1 MTRRTVA
8 PQTGTAF
15 ELEAGETLV
24 IIDPLGGQVADLF
37 CFDAGNRKDALSS
50 GRSIDYNETVTFSL
64 GHLLYAQSGKPML
77 KITQDACGCHDF
89 LVTPCSLQMFEMMGR
104 LTDGY
109 HPSCLENLEKHLFG
123 FGIEPHQITTTFNV
137 FMNVPIAANG
147 RISVIRPK
155 SQPGA
160 AVHFEAA
167 MNLVVG
173 LTACSDEGSNGGTCK
188 PIEFEVL
195 PARVAG

>member
-1 MTRRTVA
+1 MTRRTLA

-15 ELEAGETLV
+15 ELEAGHTLV
-24 IIDPLGGQVADLF
+24 VIDPLGGQVADLF
-37 CFDAGNRKDALSS
+37 CFDSANRKDALSS
-50 GRSIDYNETVTFSL
+50 GRSIDYNETVNFGL
-64 GHLLYAQSGKPML
+64 GHVLYAQSGKPML
-77 KITQDACGCHDF
+77 KITHDAAGCHDF

-109 HPSCLENLEKHLFG
+109 HPSCLQNLQTHLAR
-123 FGIEPHQITTTFNV
+123 FGIEPHQIGTTFNV
-137 FMNVPIAANG
+137 FMNVPIASDG
-147 RISVIRPK
+147 RIAVIAPTSRA
-155 SQPGA
+155 GA

-167 MNLVVG
+167 MTLVVG

-195 PARVAG
+195 PG